1 MEAMWLEVVLI
12 FVALVANGFFAA
24 SEISLVSART
34 SRLVQ
39 LQVQG
44 VKGAARALAL
54 KQTPDRFLA
63 TIQIA
68 ITLVGTL
75 ASALGGATAV
85 RALTPSLVR
94 LGAGAWAE
102 ALALVIVI
110 VVITYVSLVIGEL
123 VPKAI
128 ALRNPERVASF
139 AAGVVTW
146 LSGVAGGVVSLLA
159 ASTRAVLRLLGLHE
173 PGRAVPV
180 SEEEVRYLIREG
192 AAAGIF
198 ERVEAELVHKVFE
211 FADTRV
217 SAIMTP
223 RPDMLGLDVET
234 PPEAVLAAVAAIA
247 RSRIPVYRRSLDD
260 PIGVITLK
268 DLVRVVARVERPVLA
283 AMLHPP
289 LFVPE
294 TAPVSVLLREFQR
307 SRQSLAI
314 VVDEY
319 GAVVGLVTIE
329 DVLEE
334 IVGEIREEHEAVTGV
349 LTRLG
354 DGTYVADGDA
364 LGLEPPDAGGYQ
376 TVAGLILHTL
386 GHIPTPGTVV
396 ALAGYRWTALEMEG
410 PRITRVRIERE
421 RSAGGPGPSTAAP
434 PPRPLP
440 AAS

>member
-102 ALALVIVI
+102 ALA
-110 VVITYVSLVIGEL
+110 LVIGEL

-364 LGLEPPDAGGYQ
+364 PIRDVSAALGLEPPDAGGYQ